1 MRHPARALAALAVL
15 LLTGC
20 GSLAERADTRSG
32 IASAIAFAT
41 HGAGTSVGTSLAL
54 PADTCGSLF
63 GCAPASAFARGP
75 RFGAGT
81 SDIDPAVLNA
91 SAGNA
96 GVDATIRQRTG
107 DLPQPSWWNGVCN
120 ANVYRGAKPLGASY
134 RGVQACGPQPGGSQ
148 GRLVRFYPG
157 AWGLY
162 EWQCTELV
170 FRYLHLAFGV
180 APYNAPTG
188 GQLVDNWRPE
198 HGGRFEKVRNGS
210 GAMPAPGDVISTTG
224 THAAIVTAVD
234 VDLTGHG
241 TITLL
246 EQNAPNNGSSTLK
259 VNNWRID
266 RVKNWLHVLD

>member
-1 MRHPARALAALAVL
+1 VLAA
-15 LLTGC
+15 
-20 GSLAERADTRSG
+20 
-32 IASAIAFAT
+32 AT
-41 HGAGTSVGTSLAL
+41 HGAGRSAVASALGATDPCRGTVDCAAASALAAGARVDAL
-54 PADTCGSLF
+54 PG
-63 GCAPASAFARGP
+63 
-75 RFGAGT
+75 
-81 SDIDPAVLNA
+81 DIDVAVLDT
-91 SAGNA
+91 SAANA
-96 GVDATIRQRTG
+96 GLDAAIRRRTG

-148 GRLVRFYPG
+148 GRLVHFYPG

-170 FRYLHLAFGV
+170 FRYLYLAFGV
-180 APYNAPTG
+180 RPYNAPTG

-198 HGGRFEKVRNGS
+198 YGGSFEKVRNGS
-210 GAMPAPGDVISTTG
+210 GAMPAPGDVLSTTA

-234 VDLTGHG
+234 VDAAGNG

-259 VNNWRID
+259 VSGWRID
-266 RVKNWLHVLD
+266 KVKNWLHVLD